1 MVVSSF
7 CIMLFLFNREPIFDD
22 AFLILLF
29 DFILCF
35 VNPDARLSRGLAQNA
50 CASPISSVKI
60 HPQIV

>member
-7 CIMLFLFNREPIFDD
+7 CIMFFLFNREPLFDE
-22 AFLILLF
+22 AFLVLLF

-50 CASPISSVKI
+50 FTSPISSVKM